1 MKNIVYKLA
10 EDFNIEKNY
19 KLFRIYQEMLNPII
33 NKKKFEDIDLNLQ
46 DRKIMVR
53 CFNLNKNKKKLII
66 YFHGGGWVTGSVNSY
81 TNAISKLANNLDCM
95 IIMPEYRLAPEY
107 PFPAGFD
114 DCFEVTKLILNNLD
128 EIKVKKNDVILM
140 GDSAGGNLAAA
151 VSQKG
156 LDTKDFRV
164 NKQVLLYPALQSNY
178 SNDTKYT
185 SVISNGN
192 NYLITQK
199 QIQDFM
205 KHYIKDEKDY
215 ANPYVAPLLAKH
227 LFGLPKTLIIVNEF
241 DPLRDEGIAY
251 AKKLRWHLVWSE
263 YYVFEGAMHGFLT
276 NILDRKYT
284 KMAYLKIKEFIK

>member
-1 MKNIVYKLA
+1 
-10 EDFNIEKNY
+10 
-19 KLFRIYQEMLNPII
+19 
-33 NKKKFEDIDLNLQ
+33 
-46 DRKIMVR
+46 
-53 CFNLNKNKKKLII
+53 
-66 YFHGGGWVTGSVNSY
+66 VT
-81 TNAISKLANNLDCM
+81 SKQSS
-95 IIMPEYRLAPEY
+95 
-107 PFPAGFD
+107 
-114 DCFEVTKLILNNLD
+114 K
-128 EIKVKKNDVILM
+128 
-140 GDSAGGNLAAA
+140 
-151 VSQKG
+151 
-156 LDTKDFRV
+156 
-164 NKQVLLYPALQSNY
+164 PALQSNY